1 MPLEVP
7 YNLSVRRAL
16 LNLQSGTVFH
26 LIENPHSSTQG
37 QCTMLQRFFL
47 NLSVSIGTCSIMQP
61 GTVLFRRAYTGAM
74 DSAVVYKGKSRKD
87 MLLTDLPAD
96 SIIPL
101 EIPYYCNSLD
111 HFTHRNGTSQM
122 QSI

>member
-47 NLSVSIGTCSIMQP
+47 NL
-61 GTVLFRRAYTGAM
+61 
-74 DSAVVYKGKSRKD
+74 
-87 MLLTDLPAD
+87 PAD